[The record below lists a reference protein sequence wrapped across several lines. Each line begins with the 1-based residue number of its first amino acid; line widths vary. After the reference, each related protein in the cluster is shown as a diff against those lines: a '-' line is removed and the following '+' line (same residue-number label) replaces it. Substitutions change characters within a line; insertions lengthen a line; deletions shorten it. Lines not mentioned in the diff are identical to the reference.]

1 MAKKK
6 TLIFIK
12 ESQKMKKQ
20 KNYIQLIALIVS
32 LISLLL
38 SILSLASFI
47 YLQDLH
53 QKTTVSSS
61 NFEMMLLDKINC
73 LEGEKE
79 ACRPNNQEKH

>member
-1 MAKKK
+1 M
-6 TLIFIK
+6 K
-12 ESQKMKKQ
+12 EKKQ
-20 KNYIQLIALIVS
+20 KTKNISQILLWVTVI
-32 LISLLL
+32 ISLVL
-38 SILSLASFI
+38 SVLSLWSFI

>member
-1 MAKKK
+1 M
-6 TLIFIK
+6 K
-12 ESQKMKKQ
+12 EKKQ
-20 KNYIQLIALIVS
+20 KTKNISQILLWVTVI
-32 LISLLL
+32 ISLVL
-38 SILSLASFI
+38 SVLSLWSFI

-79 ACRPNNQEKH
+79 ACRLNNQEKH

>member
-20 KNYIQLIALIVS
+20 KNYIQLITLIVS

-38 SILSLASFI
+38 SVLSLASLFI
-47 YLQDLH
+47 YKIYIQKQQLH
-53 QKTTVSSS
+53 QVILKRYYWIGS
-61 NFEMMLLDKINC
+61 N
-73 LEGEKE
+73 
-79 ACRPNNQEKH
+79 A